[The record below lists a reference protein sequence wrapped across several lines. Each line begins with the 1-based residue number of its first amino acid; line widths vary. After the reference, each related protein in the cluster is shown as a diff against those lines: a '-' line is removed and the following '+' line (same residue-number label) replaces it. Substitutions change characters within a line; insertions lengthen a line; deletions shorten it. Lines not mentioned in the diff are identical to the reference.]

1 MTDDPAPAIALAE
14 ALRSGGIRV
23 QLYGEKKKFKQKLS
37 YADKLGVPFVVL
49 LGEDEIAEN
58 KCSVKDM
65 RTGQQEKLTTGE
77 ASAHIRAALAA
88 QNGPVILEK

>member
-1 MTDDPAPAIALAE
+1 VAE

-23 QLYGEKKKFKQKLS
+23 QLYGEQKKFKQKMT
-37 YADKLGVPFVVL
+37 YANKLGVPFVVL

-58 KCSVKDM
+58 KCSVKNM
-65 RTGQQEKLTTGE
+65 ETGEQQKLATGE
-77 ASAHIRAALAA
+77 AAAYIRAALAA